1 MHCIFI
7 TRCYKATNIQT
18 IKDNLKEVFKGSKY
32 TYEHRLI
39 VDATRLN
46 NWLEEFG
53 KYHLDCFLPSTIYH
67 EKRPKDEYNTFG
79 IDEFISGAWDSW
91 FIQKKMEK
99 GGVYVYILD
108 DDNQITP
115 DFLAALDACED
126 GDPDAVVFKVYRHPQ
141 WGDISILDH
150 DAIGKIDWANMLIR
164 LDVMKRLKVYTLGA
178 DSQKSDGLF
187 FEKMK
192 REGCAIK
199 FLNQICGRYNALPKP

>member
-18 IKDNLKEVFKGSKY
+18 IKENLKDVFAGSRH

-46 NWLEEFG
+46 DWAEEFG
-53 KYHLDCFLPSTIYH
+53 KYHLDCFLPSTIYR

-79 IDEFISGAWDSW
+79 IDDFIEQCAD
-91 FIQKKMEK
+91 
-99 GGVYVYILD
+99 GGSCVYILD

-126 GDPDAVVFKVYRHPQ
+126 GDPDAVVFKVYGHPQ

-150 DAIGKIDWANMLIR
+150 DAVGKIDWANMLIR

-192 REGCAIK
+192 RDGCTIK

>member
-1 MHCIFI
+1 MYSDKK
-7 TRCYKATNIQT
+7 TSYT
-18 IKDNLKEVFKGSKY
+18 IWLKEP
-32 TYEHRLI
+32 T
-39 VDATRLN
+39 D
-46 NWLEEFG
+46 
-53 KYHLDCFLPSTIYH
+53 IYCTKNIDLTLSIFYDEDMPPYYVP
-67 EKRPKDEYNTFG
+67 EK
-79 IDEFISGAWDSW
+79 SC
-91 FIQKKMEK
+91 
-99 GGVYVYILD
+99 VYILD

-126 GDPDAVVFKVYRHPQ
+126 GEPDAVVFKVYGHPQ
-141 WGDISILDH
+141 WGDISLLDR

-192 REGCAIK
+192 RDGCTIK

>member
-18 IKDNLKEVFKGSKY
+18 IKENLKDVLHVDGVRRHTY
-32 TYEHRLI
+32 THIILADLTRGGMSVEDVIDFDDFRQTISLITAEKAHR
-39 VDATRLN
+39 
-46 NWLEEFG
+46 
-53 KYHLDCFLPSTIYH
+53 
-67 EKRPKDEYNTFG
+67 DEYQTQAIDYYLEQIDVNGALTF
-79 IDEFISGAWDSW
+79 
-91 FIQKKMEK
+91 
-99 GGVYVYILD
+99 VYILD

-115 DFLAALDACED
+115 DFLNALDACEE
-126 GDPDAVVFKVYRHPQ
+126 GDPDAVVFKVYGHPQ

-150 DAIGKIDWANMLIR
+150 DAIGNIDWANMLVR
-164 LDVMKRLKVYTLGA
+164 LDVMRRLKVYTLGA

-192 REGCAIK
+192 RDGCAIK

>member
-1 MHCIFI
+1 MHFIFI
-7 TRCYKATNIQT
+7 TRCYRATNIPV
-18 IKDNLKEVFKGSKY
+18 IKQNLTTVFEGSKY

-46 NWLEEFG
+46 DWTEEFG
-53 KYHLDCFLPSTIYH
+53 KYHLDCFLPSTIYR

-79 IDEFISGAWDSW
+79 VDDFIEQCADGDS
-91 FIQKKMEK
+91 F
-99 GGVYVYILD
+99 VYILD

-115 DFLAALDACED
+115 DFLTALDACAD
-126 GDPDAVVFKVYRHPQ
+126 GEPDAVVFKVYGHPD
-141 WGDISILDH
+141 WGDISLLDR
-150 DAIGKIDWANMLIR
+150 DAVGHIDWANMLIR
-164 LDVMKRLKVYTLGA
+164 LDAMKRLKVYTLGA

-192 REGCAIK
+192 REGCRIK

>member
-7 TRCYKATNIQT
+7 TRCYRATNIQT
-18 IKDNLKEVFKGSKY
+18 IKDNLKDVLRVDGVRRHTY
-32 TYEHRLI
+32 THIILA
-39 VDATRLN
+39 DLTRGMMN
-46 NWLEEFG
+46 LEEVMGFDD
-53 KYHLDCFLPSTIYH
+53 LRTIPLITA
-67 EKRPKDEYNTFG
+67 EKAHRDEYQTQTIDYYLEQIDVDGALTF
-79 IDEFISGAWDSW
+79 
-91 FIQKKMEK
+91 
-99 GGVYVYILD
+99 VYILD

-115 DFLAALDACED
+115 DFLSALDACED
-126 GDPDAVVFKVYRHPQ
+126 GDPDAVVFKVYGHPQ

-150 DAIGKIDWANMLIR
+150 DAVGKIDWANMLIR

-192 REGCAIK
+192 RDGCTIK

>member
-7 TRCYKATNIQT
+7 TRCYKATNIPV
-18 IKDNLKEVFKGSKY
+18 IKQNLTTVFEGSRH

-39 VDATRLN
+39 VDATRLD
-46 NWLEEFG
+46 NWLAEFG
-53 KYHLDCFLPSTIYH
+53 TWHLDACFPPSVYY
-67 EKRPKDEYNTFG
+67 EKRAKDEYNTFG
-79 IDEFISGAWDSW
+79 IDDFIEQCAD
-91 FIQKKMEK
+91 
-99 GGVYVYILD
+99 GGSYVYILD

-126 GDPDAVVFKVYRHPQ
+126 GDPDALVFRVYGHPQ
-141 WGDISILDH
+141 WGDISILDQN
-150 DAIGKIDWANMLIR
+150 AVGKIDWANMLIR

-192 REGCAIK
+192 RDGCRIK

>member
-7 TRCYKATNIQT
+7 TRCTRPKNIRVV
-18 IKDNLKEVFKGSKY
+18 KESVFRVFEGSKHTFRHVLVCDFTDPY
-32 TYEHRLI
+32 SDISDYEPFI
-39 VDATRLN
+39 
-46 NWLEEFG
+46 G
-53 KYHLDCFLPSTIYH
+53 KNTTLFPVC
-67 EKRPKDEYNTFG
+67 EKRVNDHYATHG
-79 IDEFISGAWDSW
+79 IDDALDSGGY
-91 FIQKKMEK
+91 ET
-99 GGVYVYILD
+99 GYVYILD

-115 DFLAALDACED
+115 DFLDALDACEA
-126 GDPDAVVFKVYRHPQ
+126 GEPDAVVFKVYGHPE

>member
-18 IKDNLKEVFKGSKY
+18 IKENLKEVFNGSKHDYELTLICDLTHGASKEDFDVYSDKKTSY
-32 TYEHRLI
+32 TI
-39 VDATRLN
+39 
-46 NWLEEFG
+46 WLKEQTDVYCTKNIDLALSMFYDEDMPP
-53 KYHLDCFLPSTIYH
+53 YYVP
-67 EKRPKDEYNTFG
+67 EK
-79 IDEFISGAWDSW
+79 S
-91 FIQKKMEK
+91 
-99 GGVYVYILD
+99 YVYILD

-126 GDPDAVVFKVYRHPQ
+126 GEPDVVVFKVYGHPQ
-141 WGDISILDH
+141 WGEISILDQN
-150 DAIGKIDWANMLIR
+150 AVGKIDWANMLVR
-164 LDVMKRLKVYTLGA
+164 LDVMRRLKVYTLGA

-192 REGCAIK
+192 KDGCTIK

>member
-18 IKDNLKEVFKGSKY
+18 IKENLRDVFKGSKH
-32 TYEHRLI
+32 TYVQVLMCDLTRGELLDLNTPEFLIDGLTVPLI
-39 VDATRLN
+39 VTKKTFRD
-46 NWLEEFG
+46 
-53 KYHLDCFLPSTIYH
+53 K
-67 EKRPKDEYNTFG
+67 YNTKVVDDALSIG
-79 IDEFISGAWDSW
+79 SDSLW
-91 FIQKKMEK
+91 IGRAKEETSVF
-99 GGVYVYILD
+99 VYILD
-108 DDNQITP
+108 DDNQITL

-126 GDPDAVVFKVYRHPQ
+126 GDPDAVVFKVYGHPQ

-150 DAIGKIDWANMLIR
+150 DAVGKIDWANMLIR
-164 LDVMKRLKVYTLGA
+164 LDVIKCLKVYTLGA

-192 REGCAIK
+192 REGCTIK